1 MEILIA
7 GVNPRDVFMK
17 KRRHHAIFDLE
28 LAQRGRGFVSA
39 AFEPG
44 LCKSLDVRTLESTI
58 QFGRGPEACLE
69 PPSPF

>member
-1 MEILIA
+1 MDILIT
-7 GVNPRDVFMK
+7 GVNPRDVFVK

-28 LAQRGRGFVSA
+28 LAQGGRGFVSA

-44 LCKSLDVRTLESTI
+44 LCKSLYVWTLESTI

-69 PPSPF
+69 APSPF